1 MKATIYYPLI
11 LAAVIASFFVSC
23 SKDANQSS
31 TAAKKATVT
40 AAKSSTSIAVAVT
53 AATDS
58 TSKDTIFM
66 VNCFPQHSKK
76 DSVAFSSLPSAI
88 GTYLT
93 ANYSGYTFRMAF
105 KVVDSVGTTTDYIVV
120 IQYNGEPV
128 GLKFT
133 AAGVFEKVL
142 EQQDAHQMRGQ
153 PWRPGAPFGDRNG
166 PLKDTIAISVIPTE
180 VINYFEK
187 NYPSDTLMHAS
198 ITPDSTYIL
207 ISKNNG
213 MYATDI
219 TQDGKLV
226 SRKEL
231 LPPGSAAPKAITAAN
246 LPSAITTYLTT
257 TYPGYVFNS
266 AFVLDGPAGI
276 KGYDVF
282 ITDNSTNYDVQ
293 FNSSGNFVKAIT
305 LH

>member
-1 MKATIYYPLI
+1 MKTRIYLHLVVTGVLI
-11 LAAVIASFFVSC
+11 MLYASC
-23 SKDANQSS
+23 KKDASQS
-31 TAAKKATVT
+31 TTTTKKVT
-40 AAKSSTSIAVAVT
+40 TPTSTSIAVAVT

-58 TSKDTIFM
+58 TTTDTIYM
-66 VNCFPQHSKK
+66 VNCFPPHSKK
-76 DSVAFSSLPSAI
+76 DSVAFSSLPSVI

-93 ANYSGYTFRMAF
+93 ANYSGYSFKTAF
-105 KVVDSVGTTTDYIVV
+105 KIVDSVGTTTDYIVL
-120 IQYNGEPV
+120 IQYNGAPV

-133 AAGVFEKVL
+133 AAGAFEKVL
-142 EQQDAHQMRGQ
+142 EQQDGHQMRGE
-153 PWRPGAPFGDRNG
+153 PWRPGRPFGDRSG
-166 PLKDTIAISVIPTE
+166 PLKDTIALSAIPTE

-187 NYPSDTLMHAS
+187 NYPSDTLLHAA

-219 TQDGKLV
+219 TKAGKLV

-231 LPPGSAAPKAITAAN
+231 LPPGPAPKSLTSAQ

-257 TYPGYVFNS
+257 TYPGYVFNN
-266 AFVLDGPAGI
+266 AYALDGPGGN

-282 ITDNSTNYDVQ
+282 ITENSTNYDVQ
-293 FNSSGNFVKAIT
+293 FDSSGKFVKAIT